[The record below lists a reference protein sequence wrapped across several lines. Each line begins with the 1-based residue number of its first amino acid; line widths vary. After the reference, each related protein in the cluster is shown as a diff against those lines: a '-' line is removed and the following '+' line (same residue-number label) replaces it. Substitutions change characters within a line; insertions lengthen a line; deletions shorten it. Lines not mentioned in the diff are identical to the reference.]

1 MSADAQFELHGF
13 HEFLAEK
20 LAAGKSAISPE
31 EALDEWRAA
40 HRSPEEF
47 DEDVAAVRDALEDMA
62 NGDVGAP
69 LAEFDR
75 EFRLRHGLPNQ
86 P

>member
-1 MSADAQFELHGF
+1 MSADAQFELRGF
-13 HEFLAEK
+13 HQFLGEK
-20 LAAGKSAISPE
+20 LVAGELAISPE

-40 HRSPEEF
+40 NRSEAELAT
-47 DEDVAAVRDALEDMA
+47 DVAAVREALDDMA
-62 NGDVGAP
+62 NGDVGVP

-75 EFRLRHGLPNQ
+75 KFRARHGLPTR